1 MTVSSDSLP
10 VSHVGGNNPE
20 FIWSEN
26 HQRQRISP
34 EKILKSQ
41 IFFFNDL
48 LEMMDLAGRLE
59 RKFSDCSFPSYP
71 DYL

>member
-1 MTVSSDSLP
+1 MVRESSKTKDISRKDS
-10 VSHVGGNNPE
+10 
-20 FIWSEN
+20 
-26 HQRQRISP
+26 Q
-34 EKILKSQ
+34 KSDF
-41 IFFFNDL
+41 FFFNDL